1 MARQYAALQY
11 LREVRALLPDTGKQK
26 REILN
31 GIGTTVEE
39 FLEENPGAAYEEIV
53 SRLGSPKQIAA
64 SWLEEMDP
72 ADVMKKLHTKKRII
86 TIVAA
91 AAVAVVVLWAGVV
104 ISALEEHYLQID
116 GQFTEEIIDVTYGA
130 DNGGG
135 K

>member
-1 MARQYAALQY
+1 MARQYAARQY
-11 LREVRALLPDTGKQK
+11 LREVRALLPGTGKQK

-39 FLEENPGAAYEEIV
+39 FLAENPGAAYEEIV

-91 AAVAVVVLWAGVV
+91 AAVAVILLWAGVV
-104 ISALEEHYLQID
+104 AMAFDKHVNYAEGYYGEDYII
-116 GQFTEEIIDVTYGA
+116 EEIPAGMEGA
-130 DNGGG
+130 
-135 K
+135 